1 MSLARGFPFG
11 APCESEY
18 TPACLQAP
26 AANTIVK
33 NWGTSADYFPKA
45 MRIVPQHKHQK
56 LILQCYPPG
65 KLTDKKPNPSELSYL
80 LYYALTRRIKLVKVV
95 DFLEAKTKRDVK
107 GSKSG
112 NLQVT
117 LGIVLAL
124 IEKCADNLNAFATQ
138 VVSILSTM
146 LLVKELPLCKL
157 LVSTYGVLCSK
168 LDGGL
173 FTGDKLF
180 VESFTRFTDSF
191 ITTGVTQLSGSTTNK
206 AEWRLVALSTSKH
219 VFNCLGFNSRLLRK
233 FVSKCVP
240 LLAETVLSNANQG
253 TLLARLNS
261 NLNVEDDKLH
271 SLNKTVTART
281 AAQAREIEEHFE
293 ADAVSDLDLNEEALA
308 ALKALF
314 NTSLSNQISEA
325 TNEVVDFNF
334 ANSSQTEVD
343 NWGITF
349 LEMCASWIPVQ
360 LRFIALL
367 TLLHRLSAASDKT
380 DDNSKNYRVLAH
392 TAKSLLGLVS
402 SNFNMIGLSI
412 SDVIQQLLTL
422 QTNLHLLLADYLD
435 AAEIKDLSKI
445 YTQCVCNLS
454 SHIYYF
460 DQVQDSIEGILMQ
473 VDSVMLHADSH
484 KTSRVQDLVL
494 VLLDN
499 ISKVM
504 NLLTRKSSSITR
516 NEATLE
522 NWDLGLQLLTIDKSY
537 EEFALEAS
545 IEQKASL
552 EAKFLQV
559 FHEFLEIEFLKSGGK
574 ASPRKALP
582 KIVYSESNL
591 TEGPERFLIPDYNEY
606 ISHSQNFLNN
616 ILVHTNEY
624 LASPSSPSVSKS
636 LLRTLQTLLNVTG
649 INFVHNFIPLF
660 LYWQLIDGTG
670 SSVEVEKD
678 KFAYL
683 LLKSL
688 VEVLN
693 EKYAD
698 LLGTDLTKLSL
709 WDALSQDINDR
720 QTALSSGGTFKTR
733 VTQDLIYE
741 FFATTSVSA
750 YINPQKSVSLDV
762 SKIHYD
768 HDSSANSKT
777 PKTEETDRFQDARD
791 KVDLANGNGLSYG
804 LGNAND
810 ISSIHSGLANGHA
823 KGNGHGDSL
832 AQETINL
839 NNLYNLQ
846 HTNNYRYSL
855 LPKVSDL
862 KNTVNGQTPEDR
874 FLFQQN
880 STPRSVLQKNAPAA
894 DMRLILKSLLSEEDK
909 DIVV

>member
-1 MSLARGFPFG
+1 
-11 APCESEY
+11 
-18 TPACLQAP
+18 
-26 AANTIVK
+26 
-33 NWGTSADYFPKA
+33 

-65 KLTDKKPNPSELSYL
+65 KVADKKPNPSELSYL

-107 GSKSG
+107 GSKLG

-117 LGIVLAL
+117 LGIILAL
-124 IEKCADNLNAFATQ
+124 IDKCADNLNAFAGQ
-138 VVSILSTM
+138 VVSILHII
-146 LLVKELPLCKL
+146 LLVKELPIYKL
-157 LVSTYGVLCSK
+157 LVSTYGVLCLK

-180 VESFTRFTDSF
+180 VESFTQFTDSF
-191 ITTGVTQLSGSTTNK
+191 ITAGVNQLNSSTTNK
-206 AEWRLVALSTSKH
+206 TEWRLVALTTSKH

-233 FVSKCVP
+233 FVSRCVP
-240 LLAETVLSNANQG
+240 LLAETVLSHATQDN
-253 TLLARLNS
+253 LLTRLNS

-271 SLNKTVTART
+271 SLNKVVTART
-281 AAQAREIEEHFE
+281 AAQAREIEEHLE
-293 ADAVSDLDLNEEALA
+293 NDLVSELDLNEEALA

-314 NTSLSNQISEA
+314 NTSLSNQIAEA

-334 ANSSQTEVD
+334 ANAAQTDVD
-343 NWGITF
+343 NWGNTF

-367 TLLHRLSAASDKT
+367 TLLHRLSTASEKT
-380 DDNSKNYRVLAH
+380 DANSKNYGALAH

-422 QTNLHLLLADYLD
+422 QTNLHLLLADYLSGS
-435 AAEIKDLSKI
+435 EVRDLSRT

-473 VDSVMLHADSH
+473 VDSVMINADTN
-484 KTSRVQDLVL
+484 KTSRVHDLVI

-504 NLLTRKSSSITR
+504 NLLTKKLSSITR
-516 NEATLE
+516 NDATLE
-522 NWDLGLQLLTIDKSY
+522 NWDLGLQLLTVEKSY
-537 EEFALEAS
+537 EDYSLEAS
-545 IEQKASL
+545 AEQKASL
-552 EAKFLQV
+552 KAKFLQV
-559 FHEFLEIEFLKSGGK
+559 FQEFLEIEFLKSGGK
-574 ASPRKALP
+574 ATPFSAQSKA
-582 KIVYSESNL
+582 VYSENNP

-606 ISHSQNFLNN
+606 TSHPLNFLNN
-616 ILVHTNEY
+616 ILVHANEY
-624 LASPSSPSVSKS
+624 LASPNSPAISKS
-636 LLRTLQTLLNVTG
+636 LLKTLQTLLSVTG

-660 LYWQLIDGTG
+660 LHWQLIGGTA
-670 SSVEVEKD
+670 SPVEVEKD

-693 EKYAD
+693 EKYAE
-698 LLGTDLTKLSL
+698 LLQTDLTKLSL
-709 WDALSQDINDR
+709 WDALSLDINER
-720 QTALSSGGTFKTR
+720 QAALTSGGTFNTR

-741 FFATTSVSA
+741 FFATTSVSN
-750 YINPQKSVSLDV
+750 YINPQKLLSLDV
-762 SKIHYD
+762 SKIQ
-768 HDSSANSKT
+768 HDNETRRKSQVV
-777 PKTEETDRFQDARD
+777 ETDRFQDARD
-791 KVDLANGNGLSYG
+791 KTNEQVNGNGLSYG
-804 LGNAND
+804 LGTAND
-810 ISSIHSGLANGHA
+810 ISSIHSGLAHSPSKANGA
-823 KGNGHGDSL
+823 GDTL
-832 AQETINL
+832 AQDTLDL
-839 NNLYNLQ
+839 NNLFNLQ
-846 HTNNYRYSL
+846 HTNNYRYLL
-855 LPKVSDL
+855 LPKVSEL
-862 KNTVNGQTPEDR
+862 KNSVSGQTPDNR

-880 STPRSVLQKNAPAA
+880 STPRSVLQKHAPAS
-894 DMRLILKSLLSEEDK
+894 DVRTILKSLLSEEDK